1 MLCSVTLGYRSPYG
15 RALSLISDIHIYRDA
30 KYQMRLDRYLHS
42 CREFILIGTRGVTSE
57 GMAWVP
63 FACSSVSLT
72 KKVFVKYI
80 KSGNAQ

>member
-15 RALSLISDIHIYRDA
+15 RALSLISDINIYRDA
-30 KYQMRLDRYLHS
+30 KYEMRLDRDLHS
-42 CREFILIGTRGVTSE
+42 CKAFILIGTRGVTSE

-72 KKVFVKYI
+72 KEVYRKVYKVR
-80 KSGNAQ
+80 